1 MPCLFSKD
9 ARHNARIFLVC
20 KLYAYD
26 FGQNVSVEDFKK
38 VSKKVC
44 LIDSLILSKIEQ
56 ALVDNAKEIDELILR
71 HAQERPLSN
80 IYKTDLAILRV
91 IVAEMIFTQITPVK
105 VALNEAVLLAKKFGS
120 DNSYKF
126 INGVL
131 GSINKEYESRI
142 S

>member
-1 MPCLFSKD
+1 
-9 ARHNARIFLVC
+9 
-20 KLYAYD
+20 LYAYD